1 MAYELITEQISGTEC
16 IGDSRFKINNNF
28 FLLDTYT
35 MSLSAQVDQL
45 NIRILDLEQQ
55 IQQILP

>member
-1 MAYELITEQISGTEC
+1 MSTCNFTQPIDGTEC

-35 MSLSAQVDQL
+35 MSLSAQVD
-45 NIRILDLEQQ
+45 E
-55 IQQILP
+55 LPL